1 MTTLCSRRPRPYIP
15 LARHPG
21 RRSFLRGFGAGWG
34 GPLHTPPTAPP
45 PGSWE
50 PAGCK
55 KPCDRNS
62 AISRQVAKLLHTL
75 VYSSVKWET
84 NVQQKDKGLAEILL
98 EIKSAIQTPRFTKT
112 FVQGICTDLQSRL
125 TIVCHEEPSFGC
137 PSRQGLTGSWPRAGL
152 SLLRLFANEPVVSSS
167 T

>member
-1 MTTLCSRRPRPYIP
+1 MPGPALPSPREVT
-15 LARHPG
+15 PG
-21 RRSFLRGFGAGWG
+21 QKGF
-34 GPLHTPPTAPP
+34 H
-45 PGSWE
+45 
-50 PAGCK
+50 
-55 KPCDRNS
+55 
-62 AISRQVAKLLHTL
+62 ISEMAL

-84 NVQQKDKGLAEILL
+84 NVQQNDKGLAEILL

>member
-1 MTTLCSRRPRPYIP
+1 MLGDVVFSGASALVGGALCTPHPPRPR
-15 LARHPG
+15 RGPG
-21 RRSFLRGFGAGWG
+21 NLQVVRN
-34 GPLHTPPTAPP
+34 PVTETAL
-45 PGSWE
+45 SLDKSLN
-50 PAGCK
+50 C
-55 KPCDRNS
+55 
-62 AISRQVAKLLHTL
+62 LHTL

-84 NVQQKDKGLAEILL
+84 NVQQNDKGLAEILL